1 MKNKM
6 LAFRLILG
14 LIVVSVLGVRIAK
27 SIQFKQNCSG
37 YLKRASD
44 ANTVES
50 AKQELEK
57 SIKYLEAHNLTN
69 GYTSVFFQ
77 TPDEDIEFWYNNL
90 KSSYKEL
97 SKVTNKT
104 SSLEKTNMLMKLR
117 ETILDNGKEGDSLT
131 IPDGISVYPNNLLW
145 GILTTVSLIAL
156 IGIILSFLSYKI

>member
-1 MKNKM
+1 M

-14 LIVVSVLGVRIAK
+14 LIVASILGVRIAK

-57 SIKYLEAHNLTN
+57 SIKYLEARNLTN

-97 SKVTNKT
+97 SKVTSKT
-104 SSLEKTNMLMKLR
+104 SSLEKTNILMKLR